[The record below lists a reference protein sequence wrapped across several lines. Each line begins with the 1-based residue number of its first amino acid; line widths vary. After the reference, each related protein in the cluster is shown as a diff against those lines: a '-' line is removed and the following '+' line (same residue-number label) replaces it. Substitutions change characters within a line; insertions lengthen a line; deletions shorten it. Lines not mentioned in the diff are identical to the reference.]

1 MELALFSP
9 LGKNGNFVWIDECM
23 YVCMRDES
31 IFIARNL
38 PFIFHLLLIRIFET
52 SVIIKIY

>member
-1 MELALFSP
+1 MELALFLTP
-9 LGKNGNFVWIDECM
+9 WKKWKFCVDRRI

>member
-1 MELALFSP
+1 MELALFLTP
-9 LGKNGNFVWIDECM
+9 WKKWKFCVDRRM
-23 YVCMRDES
+23 YVCIRDES